1 MARRKSKNFSV
12 RIPVLGGA
20 TAVIDSGDV
29 ELVKQYTWRIGGT
42 DGRSVISDMD
52 EKTIRLENLIMGVMG
67 KVEVTFSDSNKLNFR
82 RSNLHVDEANSTNT
96 FRGVIFHPS
105 KQRFQAR
112 VFKNRLAYRGPYRLS
127 VDEAASDYD
136 AMARGIIGSKAV
148 LNFPTDEEKI
158 TPRSHAYPET
168 GEK

>member
-1 MARRKSKNFSV
+1 MARRKSKDFSV

-42 DGRSVISDMD
+42 DGRSIISDID

-67 KVEVTFSDSNKLNFR
+67 GVEVTFSDSNKLNFR
-82 RSNLHVDEANSTNT
+82 RSNLHVDAANSTSV
-96 FRGVIFHPS
+96 FRGVIFHPA

-112 VFKNRLAYRGPYRLS
+112 VLKNRLAYRGPYRLS
-127 VDEAASDYD
+127 VEEAARDYD
-136 AMARGIIGSKAV
+136 DMARGIFGDKAIC
-148 LNFPTDEEKI
+148 NFP
-158 TPRSHAYPET
+158 RN
-168 GEK
+168 GELGFTEVATKGA